1 MRGYLIVAS
10 ISAILFFGAGWTVNK
25 WKHDA
30 GLLDQALSYAD
41 AIVAEQE
48 KVDQLST
55 DLEAARQT
63 KAQKERII
71 TREVTRYV
79 QIVPAVDR
87 CSLPGQWRLLH
98 DAAATGEP
106 PSSPGLDDA
115 KPTPIEDA
123 AALET
128 VAENY
133 QACREWRGQLIG
145 LQRYVKDVCLK

>member
-1 MRGYLIVAS
+1 MQSYLIIAAV
-10 ISAILFFGAGWTVNK
+10 SAVLSFGAGWTANG

-30 GLLDQALSYAD
+30 ALLDQALSYAD

-55 DLEAARQT
+55 DLEAERQT
-63 KAQKERII
+63 KAPKERII

-79 QIVPAVDR
+79 QVVPVVDR
-87 CSLPGQWRLLH
+87 CTLPGQWRLLH

-106 PSSPGLDDA
+106 PSSPSLDDA
-115 KPTPIEDA
+115 GSTPIEDA